1 MGDAGYRVSR
11 YLSTQF
17 LVNACYGVCVAIG
30 LYFIHVPN
38 AALWGLLAGVLR
50 FIPYVGPWVGAF
62 FPVVLSFAISSSWL
76 TPLMTIA
83 LFAVLEAIV
92 SNLIEP
98 WVYGANT
105 GVSPIALIVSA
116 VFWMWLWG
124 PIGLVLSTPL
134 TVCLAVIGRHVPR
147 FEFLSILLSEDE
159 PLAPHEEF
167 YHRLLSFSVERGEEF
182 ASKYADTESLTA
194 LYDNVLLPAI
204 SAVEIDAHNGSLTAE
219 QRTSALQR
227 IHDII
232 DDLAD
237 LQDSNPPTREPD
249 STEIAPGR
257 GTRVLC
263 IPANA
268 YRDELAGEMLVQ
280 LLRAQGFQ
288 GENAP
293 ARLNHQELV
302 DRATELRP
310 ECICISVLPPSSLAQ
325 ARRLSAIIGER
336 LGSVTIIVGIWSPKV
351 SVEKIAERLRA
362 VHVRAVVVS
371 LTDAVLELSK
381 VAVPITDE
389 MLPAPIPADEEA
401 RLAELKG
408 LNLLDTAPE
417 AEFDQVT
424 ERLTKLFKVPIAL
437 VTLVDK
443 NRQWFKSQAG
453 LPADLVEA
461 CSAPRDVSICGHV
474 VANNEVLI
482 VHDLARDPRFA
493 NNPWLREYGLRFYA
507 GIPLR
512 GPNGFPVGSLCIL
525 DTKPRDMSPH
535 EQDLLKMIAAEVM
548 EQIKRRP
555 VGEKPAAAETEK
567 I

>member
-1 MGDAGYRVSR
+1 
-11 YLSTQF
+11 
-17 LVNACYGVCVAIG
+17 
-30 LYFIHVPN
+30 
-38 AALWGLLAGVLR
+38 
-50 FIPYVGPWVGAF
+50 
-62 FPVVLSFAISSSWL
+62 
-76 TPLMTIA
+76 
-83 LFAVLEAIV
+83 
-92 SNLIEP
+92 
-98 WVYGANT
+98 
-105 GVSPIALIVSA
+105 
-116 VFWMWLWG
+116 
-124 PIGLVLSTPL
+124 VLSTPL

-237 LQDSNPPTREPD
+237 LQDSNARTREPD

-268 YRDELAGEMLVQ
+268 YRDELGGEMLVQ

-424 ERLTKLFKVPIAL
+424 ERLTRLFKVPIAL

-461 CSAPRDVSICGHV
+461 RSAPRDVSICGHV

-507 GIPLR
+507 GVPLR

>member
-1 MGDAGYRVSR
+1 
-11 YLSTQF
+11 
-17 LVNACYGVCVAIG
+17 
-30 LYFIHVPN
+30 
-38 AALWGLLAGVLR
+38 
-50 FIPYVGPWVGAF
+50 
-62 FPVVLSFAISSSWL
+62 
-76 TPLMTIA
+76 
-83 LFAVLEAIV
+83 
-92 SNLIEP
+92 
-98 WVYGANT
+98 
-105 GVSPIALIVSA
+105 
-116 VFWMWLWG
+116 
-124 PIGLVLSTPL
+124 
-134 TVCLAVIGRHVPR
+134 
-147 FEFLSILLSEDE
+147 
-159 PLAPHEEF
+159 
-167 YHRLLSFSVERGEEF
+167 
-182 ASKYADTESLTA
+182 
-194 LYDNVLLPAI
+194 LLPAI

-237 LQDSNPPTREPD
+237 LQDSNARTREPD

-268 YRDELAGEMLVQ
+268 YRDELGGEMLVQ

-424 ERLTKLFKVPIAL
+424 ERLTRLFKVPIAL

-461 CSAPRDVSICGHV
+461 RSAPRDVSICGHV

-507 GIPLR
+507 GVPLR